1 MSPQQ
6 AREIIEAAAERI
18 AEWKSRL
25 RINTGRGVETW
36 DNPTGQM
43 VSVSAPEE
51 EIVKEPQEFTIFLW
65 ANTLM
70 VSIEEPV
77 YVPAT
82 PSYPGF
88 LLDPGR
94 TVIRRT
100 GWYLHDFIS
109 PLNSG
114 EYVAEE
120 QYKNPDEIAPN
131 GPDNYPR
138 GVAGYY
144 FLRYGSQFRRL
155 APLDASTY
163 SPYDVKPAEG
173 IPRGAFYTP
182 QMIQTGLE
190 VTWEFTNRTTTT
202 VTMELSI
209 RGYTPEYLADRERRG
224 LKPEFEKGQSVGS
237 YDLMIRQTDAVKGPD
252 FYVPPY
258 TDENGTYHEGGMVWA
273 TNPAP
278 TSNRRR
284 VGFAPVSLTFNSRV
298 NGPHTYSPGWTS
310 QGDIDIMGYR
320 KV

>member
-1 MSPQQ
+1 MSPQP

-18 AEWKSRL
+18 ADWKSRL
-25 RINTGRGVETW
+25 RINAGRGVETW

-51 EIVKEPQEFTIFLW
+51 ELVKEPQEFTIFLW
-65 ANTLM
+65 ANTSM

-82 PSYPGF
+82 EFHPGF

-109 PLNSG
+109 PLYSG
-114 EYVAEE
+114 EYSNETL
-120 QYKNPDEIAPN
+120 YKNPDETV
-131 GPDNYPR
+131 PR
-138 GVAGYY
+138 DSPSAGYY
-144 FLRYGSQFRRL
+144 NLRYYNGGSRRI
-155 APLDASTY
+155 APLDY
-163 SPYDVKPAEG
+163 SYFPYSYQPAEL

-182 QMIQTGLE
+182 QSLATGFAG
-190 VTWEFTNRTTTT
+190 WEFTNRTTTT
-202 VTMELSI
+202 ITVELSI
-209 RGYTPEYLADRERRG
+209 RGYTSEYLADRERRG

-252 FYVPPY
+252 YYVPPY
-258 TDENGTYHEGGMVWA
+258 TDENGTYFEGGMTWA

-284 VGFAPVSLTFNSRV
+284 VGFAPVSLTFSSRV
-298 NGPHTYSPGWTS
+298 NGPHVYSPGWTS
-310 QGDIDIMGYR
+310 PGDIDIMGYR

>member
-51 EIVKEPQEFTIFLW
+51 ELVKEPQEFTIFLW
-65 ANTLM
+65 ANTSM
-70 VSIEEPV
+70 VSIEGPV

-94 TVIRRT
+94 TVVRQT
-100 GWYLHDFIS
+100 GWYLHESIA

-120 QYKNPDEIAPN
+120 QYKNSDEIAPN
-131 GPDNYPR
+131 GPDDYPR

-144 FLRYGSQFRRL
+144 YLRYGSQFKRI
-155 APLDASTY
+155 APLEY
-163 SPYDVKPAEG
+163 SYYPYNVRPAET
-173 IPRGAFYTP
+173 IPRGALYTP
-182 QMIQTGLE
+182 QSLSIYGAG
-190 VTWEFTNRTTTT
+190 WNFSNRTTTT
-202 VTMELSI
+202 VTVELSI

-237 YDLMIRQTDAVKGPD
+237 YDLMIRQVDAVKGPD
-252 FYVPPY
+252 YYVPPY
-258 TDENGTYHEGGMVWA
+258 TDENGTYFEGGMVWA

-278 TSNRRR
+278 VSNRRR
-284 VGFAPVSLTFNSRV
+284 VGFAPVSLTFSSRV
-298 NGPHTYSPGWTS
+298 NGPQVFSPGWTS
-310 QGDIDIMGYR
+310 PGDIDIMGYR

>member
-6 AREIIEAAAERI
+6 AREIIEDAAERI
-18 AEWKSRL
+18 ADWKSRL
-25 RINTGRGVETW
+25 RINAGRGVETW
-36 DNPTGQM
+36 DNPTGQL

-51 EIVKEPQEFTIFLW
+51 ELVKEPQELTIFLW
-65 ANTLM
+65 ANTSM

-88 LLDPGR
+88 LLDSGR
-94 TVIRRT
+94 TVSRRT

-114 EYVAEE
+114 EYSNETL
-120 QYKNPDEIAPN
+120 YKNPNETV
-131 GPDNYPR
+131 PR
-138 GVAGYY
+138 GSPSAGYY
-144 FLRYGSQFRRL
+144 NLRYDSGGSRRI
-155 APLDASTY
+155 APLDY
-163 SPYDVKPAEG
+163 SYFLYNVRPTES
-173 IPRGAFYTP
+173 IPRGALYTP
-182 QMIQTGLE
+182 QSLGIGFAG
-190 VTWEFTNRTTTT
+190 WEFTNRTTTT
-202 VTMELSI
+202 ITVELSI
-209 RGYTPEYLADRERRG
+209 RGYTPEYLADRVRRG

-258 TDENGTYHEGGMVWA
+258 TDENGVYHEGGLQWA

-278 TSNRRR
+278 TSSSRR
-284 VGFAPVSLTFNSRV
+284 VGFAPVFLTFNSSV
-298 NGPHTYSPGWTS
+298 NGPHVYSPGWTS
-310 QGDIDIMGYR
+310 QGYIDIMGYR